1 VRSAAVA
8 RVLGIFGCVLG
19 TGTVIAQPT
28 GLLGKNP
35 HFFFLAVI
43 GQAIWFFSGGL
54 QMFKEVEKL
63 RS

>member
-1 VRSAAVA
+1 MRSAAVA